1 MSRQVKDMQ
10 IEDLQSR
17 IGDARDMLV
26 VDVSKLDAVSANKW
40 RLALVDKQIHA
51 FTVKNSIAK
60 NALGRLGVAGL
71 DQLLSGPSTLVWGGD
86 DVVALSKEISRWS
99 RELKGLEI
107 RGATVDGQGLD
118 AFGVDALSK
127 SPGRAE
133 LISMLAGLL
142 LAPGA
147 QLAGAMQSQGGLLA
161 GCLKKISGEEE

>member
-17 IGDARDMLV
+17 IGDVRDMLV
-26 VDVSKLDAVSANKW
+26 VDVSKLDAFSANKW
-40 RLALVDKQIHA
+40 RLGLVDKQINA

-60 NALGRLGVAGL
+60 NALSRLGVSGL
-71 DQLLSGPSTLVWGGD
+71 DALLTGPSTLVWGGD

-107 RGATVDGQGLD
+107 RGATVDGHSID
-118 AFGVDALSK
+118 ASGVVALGK

-133 LISMLAGLL
+133 LISILAGLL

-147 QLAGAMQSQGGLLA
+147 QLAGAMQSAGGLLA
-161 GCLKKISGEEE
+161 GCLKKISGDED

>member
-40 RLALVDKQIHA
+40 RLGLVDKQIHA
-51 FTVKNSIAK
+51 FTVKNSIAR
-60 NALGRLGVAGL
+60 NALARIGVEGL
-71 DQLLSGPSTLVWGGD
+71 DTLLAGPSTLVWGGD
-86 DVVALSKEISRWS
+86 DVVALSKEISRWA

-107 RGATVDGQGLD
+107 RGATVDGHGLD
-118 AFGVDALSK
+118 AGAVDALSK

-133 LISMLAGLL
+133 LIATLAGLL

-147 QLAGAMQSQGGLLA
+147 QLAGAMQGPGGQLA
-161 GCLKKISGEEE
+161 GCLKKISGEED